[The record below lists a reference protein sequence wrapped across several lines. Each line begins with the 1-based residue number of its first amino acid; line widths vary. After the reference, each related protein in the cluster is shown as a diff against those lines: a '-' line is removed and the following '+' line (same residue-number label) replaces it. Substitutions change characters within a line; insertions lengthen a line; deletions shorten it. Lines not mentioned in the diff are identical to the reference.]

1 MPVRPPDLWSITSGR
16 PHIDPAELAEAV
28 RRQAGERDLD
38 FRTRLLIRDSVG
50 ALQKYWGSARFDAW
64 LQASPARDEIE
75 RISRAD
81 LGPPGFPYLASR
93 VMEPT
98 RPDDILQYFRDLGRR
113 LPQPVSMAVGG
124 SVALIVGGSLSR
136 ATDDIDV
143 VDEIPAALR
152 SDHDLLDGLA
162 RRYGLHLTHF
172 QSHYLPTGWR
182 ERLRLLDRFGR
193 LDVHLVDIYDVALS
207 KLFSRRDKDLD
218 DLRVLTR
225 QLDNAVL
232 LRRLTE
238 TTAAFRADPRLTE
251 AAEGNWY
258 VLFGEPL
265 PP

>member
-1 MPVRPPDLWSITSGR
+1 MPIRPPDLWSITSGR
-16 PHIDPAELAEAV
+16 PHVDPAELAEAV
-28 RRQAGERDLD
+28 LRQVGQRDLD

-50 ALQKYWGSARFDAW
+50 ALQTYWGSARFDAW
-64 LQASPARDEIE
+64 LQSTPAREEIE

-81 LGPPGFPYLASR
+81 LGPPGFPYLAAR

-98 RPDDILQYFRDLGRR
+98 RPEDILEYFRDLGRR
-113 LPQPVSMAVGG
+113 LPHPTSMAIGG
-124 SVALIVGGSLSR
+124 SAVLIVGGNLSR

-143 VDEIPAALR
+143 VDEVPAALR
-152 SDHDLLDGLA
+152 ADHELLAGLA

-193 LDVHLVDIYDVALS
+193 LDVKLVDVYDVTLS
-207 KLFSRRDKDLD
+207 KLFSHRDKDLD
-218 DLRVLTR
+218 DLRVLAR
-225 QLDNAVL
+225 QLDKETLV
-232 LRRLTE
+232 RRLIK
-238 TTAAFRADPRLTE
+238 TTAAFRADARLAE

-265 PP
+265 PS